1 MPILLEVAIAT
12 LVDARVAHA
21 AGADR
26 LEMNSALELGGLTP
40 SLGTVIE
47 VLWHT
52 QNRLPVVVMIRPRA
66 GGFAYSAAEFAVM
79 RRDADL
85 ALGYGAQ
92 GIVCG
97 MLHPSGELDVDRC
110 GELARLARTAGRDAV
125 FHRAFDLVPDPLAA
139 LETLIALGFTRI
151 LTSGQQST
159 ALAGASLMAELV
171 RRAAGRIEI
180 LAGGGVR
187 DTNIAALLAATGVRQ
202 VHLGPFV
209 SRPDT
214 SGQANPALEFGAYP
228 VTDAVALRRLRHA
241 ASLLAPGPLASGPE
255 TA

>member
-1 MPILLEVAIAT
+1 MRELLVEAVCCS
-12 LVDARVAHA
+12 VDDCVEAEAGGAGRIELSA
-21 AGADR
+21 AMGV
-26 LEMNSALELGGLTP
+26 GGLTP

-47 VLWHT
+47 VLWQT
-52 QNRLPVVVMIRPRA
+52 RLPVVVMIRPRA

-110 GELARLARTAGRDAV
+110 GELARLARTAGREAV
-125 FHRAFDLVPDPLAA
+125 FHRAFDLVPDPLGA
-139 LETLIALGFTRI
+139 LEMLIALGFTRI

-159 ALAGASLMAELV
+159 ALAGASLIAELV

-187 DTNIAALLAATGVRQ
+187 DTNIAALLQATGVRQ

-214 SGQANPALEFGAYP
+214 SGQANAVLDFGDYP
-228 VTDAVALRRLRHA
+228 VTDAAALRRLREA
-241 ASLLAPGPLASGPE
+241 ASVLASGTE